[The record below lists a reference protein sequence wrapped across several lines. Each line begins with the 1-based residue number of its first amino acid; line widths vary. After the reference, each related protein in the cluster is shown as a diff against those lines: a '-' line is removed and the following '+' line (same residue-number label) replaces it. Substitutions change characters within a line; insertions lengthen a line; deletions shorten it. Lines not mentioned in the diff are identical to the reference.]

1 MSEFERNETRFPC
14 HIYENA
20 DAKEAYDSFRGELIK
35 EYGDD
40 VTLDDGTVLHGNY
53 MWDDGSRSLVRCKK
67 CGGLLIMQSSEY
79 HSFSD
84 SPDGYYK
91 DWIPVASEEE
101 ADLLNI
107 LLGAMEMENVPC
119 RHIRRNNGDV
129 FWTGDKEP
137 EVCDPDELVQKIKK
151 AYPDADQELLENL
164 IQDVREETDDEDD
177 E

>member
-1 MSEFERNETRFPC
+1 MSKSERNESRFPC
-14 HIYENA
+14 HVYEIA

-53 MWDDGSRSLVRCKK
+53 RWDDGGRSLVRCKK

-79 HSFSD
+79 HSYSD

-91 DWIPVASEEE
+91 DLIPAASVAE

-107 LLGAMEMENVPC
+107 LLGAAEMENVPC
-119 RHIRRNNGDV
+119 RHIRGNNGDV

-137 EVCDPDELVQKIKK
+137 EAYDPDELVQAIKK
-151 AYPDADQELLENL
+151 AYPDADPELLDDL
-164 IQDVREETDDEDD
+164 IRGVTLG
-177 E
+177 